1 MFYAKPSKML
11 QMTNSAVSWLAT
23 LGLTPSDTVTIE
35 VKGRHSGKIRSNA
48 VTWVEHDGKRYL
60 VSPRGESEWVRNV
73 RAPGGDAAIRHRGR
87 QQVRLEEIA
96 TELRAPILQLYLK
109 KTASATKQHF
119 DVAPNADVGAFAG
132 VAAEHPVFL
141 VTEAG

>member
-1 MFYAKPSKML
+1 MFYAKPSKL
-11 QMTNSAVSWLAT
+11 VQMMNSAVSWLAT
-23 LGLTPSDTVTIE
+23 LGLMPSDTVTIE
-35 VKGRHSGKIRSNA
+35 VKGRRSGKIRSNA

-73 RAPGGDAAIRHRGR
+73 RAAGGHATIRRRGR
-87 QQVRLEEIA
+87 QQVRLEEIDE
-96 TELRAPILQLYLK
+96 ELRAPILQLYLK

-119 DVAPNADVGAFAG
+119 DAAPDADVEAFASE
-132 VAAEHPVFL
+132 AAKHPVFL

>member
-1 MFYAKPSKML
+1 MFYAKPSKL
-11 QMTNSAVSWLAT
+11 VQMMNSAVSWLAT
-23 LGLTPSDTVTIE
+23 LGLMPSDTVTIE
-35 VKGRHSGKIRSNA
+35 VKGRRSGKIRSNA

-73 RAPGGDAAIRHRGR
+73 RAAGGHATIRRRGR
-87 QQVRLEEIA
+87 QQVRLEEIDE
-96 TELRAPILQLYLK
+96 ELRAPILQLYLK

-119 DVAPNADVGAFAG
+119 DVAPDTDVEAFAG
-132 VAAEHPVFL
+132 AAAKHPVFL